1 MIPTEKKIWMFNCLY
16 IATFFSDVAWILD
29 HPLKQG
35 KSLKK
40 YLWQRSFKIRLHA
53 PDLQLLLKFGYFS
66 GITIKSQA
74 TFKLSTLKQLFF
86 FDDFFQSGFLNIS
99 KQSWRNIETFNL
111 YMLYF
116 LVTLCN
122 NCSNSTVETE
132 QGVKSVKLTIMIPE
146 QGECH
151 SGGFIVNIEQISDLV
166 LVFLLLTL
174 RK

>member
-1 MIPTEKKIWMFNCLY
+1 
-16 IATFFSDVAWILD
+16 
-29 HPLKQG
+29 
-35 KSLKK
+35 
-40 YLWQRSFKIRLHA
+40 
-53 PDLQLLLKFGYFS
+53 
-66 GITIKSQA
+66 
-74 TFKLSTLKQLFF
+74 
-86 FDDFFQSGFLNIS
+86 
-99 KQSWRNIETFNL
+99 
-111 YMLYF
+111 MLYF

-132 QGVKSVKLTIMIPE
+132 QGVTFVKLTIMIPE